1 MKTKQHAITL
11 FILLGLMNC
20 TDESLDS
27 NSSVNQYTNVSEGN
41 YWIYEERVNGGNNVF
56 YDTVRVQGQEEFN
69 GKCYLVLTGHTIG
82 TKYAERLLVRDS
94 ADCLVNKHGTI
105 LITTQTG
112 NIPLQTINK
121 SEYSIS
127 TSVVQEHEVDLGGM
141 QYQDVLNRKEN
152 IFSRIAAN
160 QSFVNDNQYAKG
172 VGLVR
177 ATRISWPT
185 NEVNVRKLIK
195 YGKN

>member
-1 MKTKQHAITL
+1 MKIKQHTL
-11 FILLGLMNC
+11 ALLVLLAFVGC
-20 TDESLDS
+20 TEELLDS

-41 YWIYEERVNGGNNVF
+41 YWIYEERVNGSSNVF
-56 YDTVRVQGQEEFN
+56 YDTVRVLGQEEFN
-69 GKCYLVLTGHTIG
+69 GKSYLVLTGHTIG

-94 ADCLVNKHGTI
+94 ANCLVNKHGTI

-127 TSVVQEHEVDLGGM
+127 TSVVQEPEVDLGGIK
-141 QYQDVLNRKEN
+141 YQDILNRKEK
-152 IFSRIAAN
+152 IVSHVATN

-172 VGLVR
+172 VGLIR
-177 ATRISWPT
+177 ATRINWPT
-185 NEVNVRKLIK
+185 NEVVVRKLIK
-195 YGKN
+195 FGKE